1 MTELTKIIKNCLEN
15 IHEISLSKF
24 NYEYGNNYIRING
37 NYNRGYHFKFFC
49 GVENSILY
57 IMNFAVTQKNHGT
70 IYNYN
75 MYMSFKQDLCEL
87 DALNNITEYL
97 RGKLCSRRDNYII
110 STNSS

>member
-37 NYNRGYHFKFFC
+37 
-49 GVENSILY
+49 
-57 IMNFAVTQKNHGT
+57 
-70 IYNYN
+70 NYN